1 MMFCACIPQ
10 HTLLFPRRRPA
21 LAEVSRVLVCVR
33 NKRRRRLLVVLL
45 SVLPPPC
52 NLPRIAQEGAVVCV
66 SVGGGEGG
74 GMDGRAL
81 TREFSFHPPPLY
93 VFPRPAR
100 ASHSSLPLL
109 TNMHREGGL
118 FIHLLLLSS
127 LLLRRIL
134 MTAAA
139 SIKSAR
145 LFSASLARSV
155 APKSSHTRALARRSS
170 ICTW

>member
-1 MMFCACIPQ
+1 
-10 HTLLFPRRRPA
+10 
-21 LAEVSRVLVCVR
+21 
-33 NKRRRRLLVVLL
+33 
-45 SVLPPPC
+45 
-52 NLPRIAQEGAVVCV
+52 
-66 SVGGGEGG
+66 
-74 GMDGRAL
+74 MDGRAL
-81 TREFSFHPPPLY
+81 TREFSFHPPLY